1 MGWKVTGAK
10 FQYDGKP
17 TKAMGHGNN
26 VAWACAKCS
35 HPILFEYRQAGYG
48 SIPTNPVRCPECGMK
63 YYLEPKWTQLDPEE
77 GTKLAADVMT
87 ITVSRL
93 P

>member
-10 FQYDGKP
+10 FHYEGKE

-26 VAWACAKCS
+26 VAWACAKCT

-48 SIPTNPVRCPECGMK
+48 SIPTNPVVCPCGMR
-63 YYLEPKWTQLDPEE
+63 YYLEPKWTQRDKELPTE
-77 GTKLAADVMT
+77 LAAPVMT
-87 ITVSRL
+87 ITVSRF
-93 P
+93 